1 MAAFQPSLECD
12 NISNIHSEQTDS
24 DLIQKTDERYRET
37 LPNLP
42 KGKGWMTEHLVQY
55 KGFWLTPN
63 AALKNLM
70 WVQDHFKPRPTD
82 ILLAS
87 FPKSGTTWL
96 KALIFA
102 TVNRT
107 RYGFADHP
115 LLTTGPHDCF
125 PFLDAYLQEKDRSR
139 FDLDRFPSPRLL
151 SIHIPYI
158 LLPNSMT
165 DHQSCRFV
173 YICRDPKDVLVSK
186 WLFLNKLRP
195 KDLPPISLEEAF
207 ELFCQ
212 GISHYGPFWDHVLG
226 YWEAS
231 LETPEKILFLKYEDL
246 KKEPLVVVKRLGDF
260 LGYPFSLEEES
271 KGVVEEIVKLCSF
284 ENLSTLEVNKVSEQK
299 FSKDTIIDNRHF
311 FRKGKVGDWK
321 SYLTTEMV
329 ERLDEITYEKLL
341 GSGLVFGS

>member
-42 KGKGWMTEHLVQY
+42 KGKGWITEHLVQY
-55 KGFWLTPN
+55 QGFWLTPN
-63 AALKNLM
+63 AALKILM

-82 ILLAS
+82 IFLAS

-125 PFLDAYLQEKDRSR
+125 PFLDAHLQEKDRSR
-139 FDLDRFPSPRLL
+139 FDLD
-151 SIHIPYI
+151 
-158 LLPNSMT
+158 
-165 DHQSCRFV
+165 
-173 YICRDPKDVLVSK
+173 RDPKDVLVSK

-226 YWEAS
+226 YWEGS

-321 SYLTTEMV
+321 TYLTTEMV